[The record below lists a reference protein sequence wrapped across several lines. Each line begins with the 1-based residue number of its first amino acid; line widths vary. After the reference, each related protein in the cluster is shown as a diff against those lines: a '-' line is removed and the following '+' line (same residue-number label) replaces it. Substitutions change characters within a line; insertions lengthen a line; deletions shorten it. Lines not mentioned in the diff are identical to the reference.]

1 MENVIPSLELR
12 HNDEKVFFA
21 YRSMEENYEKNG
33 GKPDLPHRHEFYTI
47 LLLRN
52 ACGKHF
58 VDYVEYPM
66 KPGIIFL
73 LSPGQVH
80 QVISNIKPKGD
91 IIMFNDEFL
100 ERNYID
106 KDFIYN
112 LGLFSCSNSV
122 PPIEIP
128 LEKMDQFSA
137 YGNEIN
143 LAFNSNDPYKF
154 DIIASYLKLFL
165 INCRSF
171 AVSSQEENPQ
181 ALESGKQLVRKFKL
195 LLEDNFEKWHR
206 VSTYANTM
214 NITPDYLNNVVKSN
228 IGKTAKELIN
238 DRVILEAKRIGL
250 HTQLSNKEIA
260 YQLGFEDPSHF
271 SKFYKNIEGISFA
284 AFRKTLS
291 IQPIIL

>member
-1 MENVIPSLELR
+1 MENVIPSLELK

-21 YRSMEENYEKNG
+21 YRSMEENHEKTG

-80 QVISNIKPKGD
+80 QVISNIKPAGD

-106 KDFIYN
+106 KDFISN
-112 LGLFSCSNSV
+112 LGLFSCSTSV
-122 PPIEIP
+122 PPIEVP
-128 LEKMDQFSA
+128 VEMMDQFSA
-137 YGNEIN
+137 YGNEISK
-143 LAFNSNDPYKF
+143 AFNSNNSYKY

-165 INCRSF
+165 ISCRSY
-171 AVSSQEENPQ
+171 AVASQEENPQ
-181 ALESGKQLVRKFKL
+181 ALEAGKQLVRKFKM
-195 LLEDNFEKWHR
+195 LLEENFEKWHR
-206 VSTYANTM
+206 VSTYADEM
-214 NITPDYLNNVVKSN
+214 SITPDYLNNVVKSN

-260 YQLGFEDPSHF
+260 YQLGFDDPSHF
-271 SKFYKNIEGISFA
+271 SKFYKNNEGISFA

-291 IQPIIL
+291 IQSVV